1 VQEILRNKDKA
12 RIILAGGIRVENV
25 AEIVNKLKPY
35 GIDVSSSLETEKG
48 IKDPIKIIQFLDN
61 VNFLKQ
67 KLTM

>member
-1 VQEILRNKDKA
+1 MQEILRNKDKA